1 MNIPFYKYQG
11 AGNDFVMIDARTKP
25 FDPRQELVERMC
37 HRRYGIGADGL
48 IILAGDADPEV
59 DFSMDYF
66 NSDGRRSTM
75 CGNGGR
81 CIAALARDLGIGT
94 EQGVRFRAPD
104 GLHQAFFEGG
114 LVRLGMNDV
123 PTVQLLEKESL
134 PCGEIRPR
142 WVCFLDTGSPHCVVG
157 LNDGLETINLVR
169 WGRAIRYGAMFA
181 HRGGTNVDFVE
192 WVSDGH
198 IRVRTFERGVEDETL
213 ACGTG
218 VTASVL
224 AAVLHA
230 DSRQTQFRIDVPGG
244 TLGVRFAVRDGDRF
258 SGIVLTG
265 PARKVFD
272 GKIDV
277 NFL

>member
-1 MNIPFYKYQG
+1 MLNFSKYQG
-11 AGNDFVMIDARTKP
+11 AGNDFVLIDARHES
-25 FDPRQELVERMC
+25 FDPGRERVAALC
-37 HRRYGIGADGL
+37 DRHRGVGADGL
-48 IILAGDADPEV
+48 MMLEADSVSE
-59 DFSMDYF
+59 FRMRYF
-66 NSDGRRSTM
+66 NADGGESTM

-81 CIAALARDLGIGT
+81 CIALFAHHLGIG
-94 EQGVRFRAPD
+94 
-104 GLHQAFFEGG
+104 GLHKEFRGVDGFHTADLLSLEADGAG
-114 LVRLGMNDV
+114 AIVALGMVDV
-123 PTVQLLEKESL
+123 SRVERLET
-134 PCGEIRPR
+134 GY
-142 WVCFLDTGSPHCVVG
+142 FLNTGSPHYVEFVQ
-157 LNDGLETINLVR
+157 NLDQLDVR
-169 WGRAIRYGAMFA
+169 TRGARIRHDRRFEAG
-181 HRGGTNVDFVE
+181 GGTNVDFVE

-265 PARKVFD
+265 SARKVFD